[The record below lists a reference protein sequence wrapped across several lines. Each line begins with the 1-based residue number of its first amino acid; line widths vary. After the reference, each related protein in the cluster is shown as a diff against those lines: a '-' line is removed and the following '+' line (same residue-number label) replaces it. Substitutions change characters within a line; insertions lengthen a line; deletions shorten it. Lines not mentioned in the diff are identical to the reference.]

1 MKIFIQNHIYD
12 HNEFH
17 NMYKEDIV
25 YTPNGV
31 LYYKKKHWR
40 KQHALKEKY
49 FSLKHSGYE
58 FMIEDNIYEYNE
70 TYTHIPYQHI
80 MVTET
85 YKKYNI
91 DHNVD
96 FVEHSYLNQIS
107 YYFEIKS
114 IDQIESVVSFLSKK

>member
-49 FSLKHSGYE
+49 FSLKHSGY
-58 FMIEDNIYEYNE
+58 
-70 TYTHIPYQHI
+70 IPYEHI
-80 MVTET
+80 VVTET

-91 DHNVD
+91 EHNVD